1 MLRQTLTKTTLAATL
16 VTVGGLF
23 LVAPVHAAPRA
34 VMVEPI
40 KDFEVVP
47 QGEHIKHAFE
57 IRNEGDETLAITDVR
72 PACGCTVAR
81 YDKQIAP
88 GGVGRIDAD
97 VDTVSFNGV
106 IAKTISVYTNDPD
119 NPRLELVVKAD
130 VRPHIAVEPG
140 FARFS
145 YVQGETVGVI
155 SQLLWVPDGGDVG
168 IVKIDT
174 PYDHINVRHREAK
187 TQERKEGTGKQWVID
202 IELAADAPIG
212 ALRDFVE
219 VHLDHPQQKKIQ
231 IPLSG
236 FVRPRQ
242 HATPYELDVGE
253 LSASD
258 LPRDYTVVFTN
269 FVTEGVELTNIET
282 GFDALTAEVTPLEN
296 TGHRF
301 QVLLRITDEMP
312 KGSFKG
318 TVKIH
323 STDKK
328 SPVFELP
335 VTGKVL

>member
-1 MLRQTLTKTTLAATL
+1 MLRQTLTNTALAAVLATTGSL
-16 VTVGGLF
+16 L

-72 PACGCTVAR
+72 PACGCTVAKF
-81 YDKQIAP
+81 DKEIPP
-88 GGVGRIDAD
+88 GGVGRINAD
-97 VDTVSFNGV
+97 VDTISFNGI
-106 IAKTISVYTNDPD
+106 IAKSISVYTNDPE

-130 VRPHIAVEPG
+130 VRPYIAIDPG

-145 YVQGETVGVI
+145 YVRGEPVGVI
-155 SQLLWVPDGGDVG
+155 RQTLWVPEGGDVS
-168 IVKIDT
+168 IVDIDV
-174 PYDHINVRHREAK
+174 PYKHISVRHREAK
-187 TQERKEGTGKQWVID
+187 TEERKEGTGKQWTID
-202 IELAADAPIG
+202 IELASDAPVG
-212 ALRDFVE
+212 ALRDYVE
-219 VHLDHPQQKKIQ
+219 VHLDHPKQKKMQ

-253 LSASD
+253 LSASE

-269 FVTEGVELTNIET
+269 FVTEGVELTNIDT
-282 GFDALTAEVTPLEN
+282 GFEGVTAEVTPLEN

-301 QVLLRITDEMP
+301 QLLLRITEDMP
-312 KGSFKG
+312 KGTFEG

-323 STDKK
+323 STDKY
-328 SPVFELP
+328 SPVYELP
-335 VTGKVL
+335 VTGKVM